1 LELSLLI
8 AFVALMD
15 NRWGAIT
22 QLAKKYAISRTFV
35 YMLQSQLNVAIEGCF
50 CVEKPPS
57 KKELIVGTKMKS
69 LEYALML
76 RLEGKCSIP
85 SISNMMKKMG
95 LKNNS
100 VGTISQQLKKI
111 GKYLP
116 NTYYFGNG
124 AITYVYLAVDEMF
137 SHSVP
142 ILISVDPLS
151 SAILRIE
158 LSGSRKTEDWVN
170 HFNKLKGFGGQRRR
184 ARYMLGNRYGLSRNQ
199 QAT

>member
-1 LELSLLI
+1 MELSLLI